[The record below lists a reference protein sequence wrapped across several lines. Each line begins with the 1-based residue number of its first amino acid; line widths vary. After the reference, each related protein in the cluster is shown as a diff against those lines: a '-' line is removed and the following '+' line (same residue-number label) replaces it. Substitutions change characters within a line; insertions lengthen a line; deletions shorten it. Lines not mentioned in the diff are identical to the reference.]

1 MKAFSSSILADTSYS
16 SPEVLKESYTSFKDI
31 KDTRE
36 PMFIRLLQ
44 FDEAAAIADMN
55 STRDFYIGLL
65 KMCND
70 NKNPKF
76 DTAYQAIFNKFDAV
90 YTAAKALNTEALH
103 SDRPEE
109 CSPNDMFIR
118 LNNLSSV
125 INTTISIICD
135 KVSTPTPVYS
145 EAYYGVLR
153 EFCKNGIEHI
163 KSGSF
168 NTWDYEPH
176 IVEDI
181 CAFVSEASGIQRATS
196 IDEFITNYDAAI
208 KYEPS
213 DIAIANVKDA
223 IYRACGKIRDS
234 KGYIR
239 IDDFDGYA
247 LLCTL
252 IDTMKI
258 NSENLDINRVRSV
271 VNIICDAIATYAILD
286 AKMKD
291 IIDKHCKYI
300 RDFNT
305 KNIMKFIG
313 TAIGNNDISV
323 RESMEIFGDEITS
336 KSLFDDLDPEDF
348 NRTEF
353 LDLSLVAEHVLKMDK
368 IRGRKYAIA
377 LEASLLAQGKYD
389 ELYKVNE
396 ALGQSIKNAVSRV
409 IEAIRKMIAKFTE
422 ALMGNFASEKAY
434 LTKYKNAILNS
445 KVDSAT
451 PITFSGDVLRGMD
464 RLNQGHFKVPTT
476 SYNELMNSNK
486 PDQFNSIDDF
496 FKAHVAEFG
505 ITGFNRSNNPDV
517 KLADD
522 LKVFWGYKQENE
534 KIETTF
540 AEINERIADIYKFI
554 MDTEKEAGNLRRE
567 SKNLDRTY
575 KNYEASAKQYAGN
588 REPAGST
595 KPTQPTK
602 QNASY
607 YSAIYDKYILEGDAP
622 QIGQAPS
629 KANDSQP
636 AQQPSGSTE
645 QTKTNTQMT
654 RGDTDKEVQS
664 TKDDESK
671 IVKNMEIYTKTCQA
685 VISARATGYEYVHKQ
700 LMYIIRFIVKN
711 QFGNSADINY
721 NNQQKKTEQPAQ
733 NEQK

>member
-31 KDTRE
+31 KDSRE

-76 DTAYQAIFNKFDAV
+76 DSAYQAIFNKFDAV

-109 CSPNDMFIR
+109 CPPNDMFIR

-125 INTTISIICD
+125 INTTIPIICD

-163 KSGSF
+163 KGGSF

-223 IYRACGKIRDS
+223 IYRACVKIRDS

-258 NSENLDINRVRSV
+258 NSDNLDINKVRSV
-271 VNIICDAIATYAILD
+271 VNTICDAIATYAILD

-300 RDFNT
+300 KDFNT
-305 KNIMKFIG
+305 KNVMKFIG

-353 LDLSLVAEHVLKMDK
+353 MDLSLVAEHVMKMDK
-368 IRGRKYAIA
+368 IHGRKYAIA

-396 ALGQSIKNAVSRV
+396 ALGQSIKQGVGKL
-409 IEAIRKMIAKFTE
+409 IEAIKKIIAKFTE
-422 ALMGNFASEKAY
+422 TLMGNFASEKKY
-434 LTKYKNAILNS
+434 LTKYKNAILNN
-445 KVDSAT
+445 KIDPNT
-451 PITFSGDVLRGMD
+451 KITFNGNVIEGMA
-464 RLNQGHFKVPTT
+464 RLDQQFKIPTT
-476 SYNELMNSNK
+476 SYNDLMKK
-486 PDQFNSIDDF
+486 PEQFESIETF
-496 FKAHVAEFG
+496 FDKHRSDFG
-505 ITGFNRSNNPDV
+505 IGGDFKPTGDGS
-517 KLADD
+517 LADQ
-522 LKVFWGYKQENE
+522 LKYYWGYKQDNYS
-534 KIETTF
+534 KDVIF
-540 AEINERIADIYKFI
+540 KDLNILNIYNWLLK
-554 MDTEKEAGNLRRE
+554 TEKEAGDLRRE

-575 KNYEASAKQYAGN
+575 KNYEASAKQYAGD
-588 REPAGST
+588 R
-595 KPTQPTK
+595 QPV
-602 QNASY
+602 QASY
-607 YSAIYDKYILEGDAP
+607 YSAIYDKIITEGDAP
-622 QIGQAPS
+622 TITPVQNPKPAVQPA
-629 KANDSQP
+629 ANDKQQNSQN
-636 AQQPSGSTE
+636 QNDE
-645 QTKTNTQMT
+645 NKTNTKLT
-654 RGDTDKEVQS
+654 RGDTDKEVQN

-685 VISARATGYEYVHKQ
+685 VIGARATGYEYVHKQ
-700 LMYIIRFIVKN
+700 LMYIIRFIVKS
-711 QFGNSADINY
+711 QFGASADIQY
-721 NNQQKKTEQPAQ
+721 NQPQEQAPAQ
-733 NEQK
+733 K